1 MSILDNAAG
10 SPQTLRLSGTRTHG
24 VFLPWSASP
33 SSRIVGYYIYRGTTS
48 GGERSNPLNSTEIAG
63 SPMWT
68 RNVAAGMTYYYE
80 VKALDWSGVQ
90 STASTET

>member
-1 MSILDNAAG
+1 
-10 SPQTLRLSGTRTHG
+10 
-24 VFLPWSASP
+24 
-33 SSRIVGYYIYRGTTS
+33 
-48 GGERSNPLNSTEIAG
+48 
-63 SPMWT
+63 MWT